1 MKTISRFMLLAVIV
15 VVGLGCEPTQI
26 PCIEGKWEAI
36 TPHNRDN
43 YEVIITDNMIHLYP
57 PTTPKSCKYTIS
69 KDYLHIVRLWKS
81 ETDMDYTADCQYHLY
96 GDTLVICD
104 FTLTLVATNPP
115 QYADLTLV
123 RSQK

>member
-1 MKTISRFMLLAVIV
+1 MKTKLFYL
-15 VVGLGCEPTQI
+15 VGLVILFIGCQSTQI
-26 PCIEGKWEAI
+26 PCIEGEWMAI
-36 TPHNRDN
+36 DKNNP
-43 YEVIITDNMIHLYP
+43 YIVVITDNMIHSYTTP
-57 PTTPKSCKYTIS
+57 STPKSCKYTIS